1 MNMLVKDTYDYA
13 IDSIKKITEEFKRT
27 ETNEILLK
35 YSDLM
40 NTFIVKLYISEEE
53 NKNVKKFEDLL
64 MIIQLAFRIEFDY
77 EFLDIEK
84 TDKIIYLSKEIM
96 DLYFQNYDVDYDLYL
111 GKIKEIFK
119 KQTIDW
125 LFNPKTG
132 DLKLDYLM
140 DNPLTYAVSF
150 VDCLIDYR
158 YIRFRL
164 EDVKKEIKR
173 IQDEAERTTDEEKLA
188 ELKESF
194 DKDTKLYRDATR
206 AYNDMQELFGDDK
219 MSFRQK
225 TRVSHIRLKGRY
237 NRVINKLLSF

>member
-1 MNMLVKDTYDYA
+1 MLVKDTYDYA

-35 YSDLM
+35 YADLM

-77 EFLDIEK
+77 EFLDIKK

-111 GKIKEIFK
+111 GKIKEIFN

-225 TRVSHIRLKGRY
+225 TRISHIRLKGRY

>member
-40 NTFIVKLYISEEE
+40 NNFIVKLYISEEE

-96 DLYFQNYDVDYDLYL
+96 DLYFQNYDVDYELYL

-225 TRVSHIRLKGRY
+225 TRISHIRLKGRY